1 MRDRHVLYHILMWFW
16 IGGGGGGGGGGE
28 GGLESCSIPFVFPV
42 GLSAFK
48 MTKNNATA
56 II

>member
-1 MRDRHVLYHILMWFW
+1 MVLD
-16 IGGGGGGGGGGE
+16 GGGGGGGE
-28 GGLESCSIPFVFPV
+28 GGGESCSIPFVFPV

>member
-1 MRDRHVLYHILMWFW
+1 MCFMRDRHVLYHILMWFW
-16 IGGGGGGGGGGE
+16 IGGGRGGGRGGR
-28 GGLESCSIPFVFPV
+28 ESCSIPFVFPV

-48 MTKNNATA
+48 MTKDNATA

>member
-1 MRDRHVLYHILMWFW
+1 MCFMRDRHALYHILMWFW
-16 IGGGGGGGGGGE
+16 IGGGGGRGGG
-28 GGLESCSIPFVFPV
+28 ESCSIPFVFPV
-42 GLSAFK
+42 RLSAFK

>member
-16 IGGGGGGGGGGE
+16 MGGGGGGGE
-28 GGLESCSIPFVFPV
+28 GGGESCSIPFIFPV

>member
-1 MRDRHVLYHILMWFW
+1 MRDRYVVYHILMWFW
-16 IGGGGGGGGGGE
+16 MGGGGGGGRRGE
-28 GGLESCSIPFVFPV
+28 ESCSIPFVFPID
-42 GLSAFK
+42 LSAFK

>member
-1 MRDRHVLYHILMWFW
+1 MCFMRDRHVLYLILMWFW
-16 IGGGGGGGGGGE
+16 IGGG
-28 GGLESCSIPFVFPV
+28 ESCSIPFVFLV

>member
-1 MRDRHVLYHILMWFW
+1 MRDRHALYHVLMWFW
-16 IGGGGGGGGGGE
+16 MGGGEGGGGGGE
-28 GGLESCSIPFVFPV
+28 SCSILFVFPI

-48 MTKNNATA
+48 MTENNATA

>member
-16 IGGGGGGGGGGE
+16 IGGGGGE
-28 GGLESCSIPFVFPV
+28 GESCSIPFVFPID
-42 GLSAFK
+42 LSAFK

>member
-1 MRDRHVLYHILMWFW
+1 MLMRDRHVLYHILMWFW
-16 IGGGGGGGGGGE
+16 MGGRGGRGGK
-28 GGLESCSIPFVFPV
+28 SSSIPFVFPI